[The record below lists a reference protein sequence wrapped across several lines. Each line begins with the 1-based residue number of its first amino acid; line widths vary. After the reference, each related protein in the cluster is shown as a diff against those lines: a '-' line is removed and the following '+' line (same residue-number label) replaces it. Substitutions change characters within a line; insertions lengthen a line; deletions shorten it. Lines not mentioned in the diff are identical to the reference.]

1 MGFLDI
7 LDTIQIIAKKL
18 QIPGVFARRP
28 VAPQEKARPVDDVTE
43 MLRRQVSWF

>member
-7 LDTIQIIAKKL
+7 LDTNHRKKTSNSC
-18 QIPGVFARRP
+18 VFARRP